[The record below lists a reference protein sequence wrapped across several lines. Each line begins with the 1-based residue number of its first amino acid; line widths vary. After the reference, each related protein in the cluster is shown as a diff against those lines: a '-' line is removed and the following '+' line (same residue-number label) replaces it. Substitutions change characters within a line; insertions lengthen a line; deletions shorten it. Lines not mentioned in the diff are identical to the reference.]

1 MAKKKVSL
9 QRTGAFALAMTT
21 ALSTL
26 SFSAANA
33 AQSSHDTD
41 TIDVPDTDTV
51 TKVITDYQAT
61 LDREWTD
68 SSASTGAS
76 TLTSAEQTVHYIRD
90 GLIEDGVPVT
100 SASSEVR
107 IVEITTQGNSG
118 LLVTADIS
126 TTKTYGGSRTSGRPG
141 VWTDRHDITLAG
153 NDGDGYS
160 VTEDT
165 VTSREAVGDPNDV
178 PEGYDPQRSSDT
190 RITDSLLGVS
200 AGVGAGGTSVS
211 TALPAYNTND
221 PDVQKMV
228 DYAAKWT
235 SSPNDGDGDDDFNH
249 DFPIEDNNCANFAS
263 QVLHAGGWDYD
274 DFGINPYSTVFWGP
288 DLLGPA
294 GPSRTWVNAAYQYT
308 YVDKS
313 SYDYLDNIWNA
324 TAGDLLYVDWDP
336 DGKADGDIDHV
347 MVVTSNEGGEPG
359 ISQKTPNRSD
369 IPLSESIRNAMKQGK
384 SDIVWYGL
392 KR

>member
-33 AQSSHDTD
+33 AQSSPDTD
-41 TIDVPDTDTV
+41 TINVPDTDTV

-190 RITDSLLGVS
+190 VS
-200 AGVGAGGTSVS
+200 YTHL
-211 TALPAYNTND
+211 TLPTN
-221 PDVQKMV
+221 
-228 DYAAKWT
+228 
-235 SSPNDGDGDDDFNH
+235 
-249 DFPIEDNNCANFAS
+249 
-263 QVLHAGGWDYD
+263 
-274 DFGINPYSTVFWGP
+274 
-288 DLLGPA
+288 
-294 GPSRTWVNAAYQYT
+294 SRV
-308 YVDKS
+308 
-313 SYDYLDNIWNA
+313 
-324 TAGDLLYVDWDP
+324 
-336 DGKADGDIDHV
+336 
-347 MVVTSNEGGEPG
+347 
-359 ISQKTPNRSD
+359 
-369 IPLSESIRNAMKQGK
+369 
-384 SDIVWYGL
+384 
-392 KR
+392 

>member
-107 IVEITTQGNSG
+107 ERAMGHHRAILDAI
-118 LLVTADIS
+118 A
-126 TTKTYGGSRTSGRPG
+126 
-141 VWTDRHDITLAG
+141 A
-153 NDGDGYS
+153 
-160 VTEDT
+160 
-165 VTSREAVGDPNDV
+165 GDPRAA
-178 PEGYDPQRSSDT
+178 ERAM
-190 RITDSLLGVS
+190 S
-200 AGVGAGGTSVS
+200 AHMDQTARDAVARADAG
-211 TALPAYNTND
+211 
-221 PDVQKMV
+221 
-228 DYAAKWT
+228 
-235 SSPNDGDGDDDFNH
+235 
-249 DFPIEDNNCANFAS
+249 
-263 QVLHAGGWDYD
+263 
-274 DFGINPYSTVFWGP
+274 
-288 DLLGPA
+288 
-294 GPSRTWVNAAYQYT
+294 
-308 YVDKS
+308 
-313 SYDYLDNIWNA
+313 
-324 TAGDLLYVDWDP
+324 
-336 DGKADGDIDHV
+336 
-347 MVVTSNEGGEPG
+347 
-359 ISQKTPNRSD
+359 
-369 IPLSESIRNAMKQGK
+369 
-384 SDIVWYGL
+384 
-392 KR
+392 